1 MTRKQMILTLVIGI
15 IALILA
21 CILLVGIVDGIW
33 PWDGITAY
41 DRLISNRLQADPQ
54 FPEKETTAP
63 TETEGDS
70 QGGSNQQSGNE
81 NDGTEPTRPPIGEV
95 TQGGTPPSLPKE
107 DLGDGNGN
115 SNSNGGLNI
124 DIEVEGVVIP
134 TTGSTEGSTGS
145 TDSTEGS
152 TGTTEGSTSTETP
165 GATEEKPDAVID
177 FSDLLKPKS

>member
-1 MTRKQMILTLVIGI
+1 MTRKQMIITLVIGI

-81 NDGTEPTRPPIGEV
+81 NDATEPTRPPISEV

-107 DLGDGNGN
+107 ELGDGDGNNNNGN
-115 SNSNGGLNI
+115 GNINI

-134 TTGSTEGSTGS
+134 TTSPTEGSTGS
-145 TDSTEGS
+145 TDG
-152 TGTTEGSTSTETP
+152 TEGSTSTETP
-165 GATEEKPDAVID
+165 GVTEEEPDVKID
-177 FSDLLKPKS
+177 LDDLLKPKS